1 MKNQKQKENRELI
14 GRMNKKR
21 NKRDKKQ
28 SKQRK
33 KDGDEEDNHAAASLK
48 IEIGKTER
56 HYFCVL

>member
-1 MKNQKQKENRELI
+1 MH
-14 GRMNKKR
+14 
-21 NKRDKKQ
+21 KKQ